1 MLFSYGRSLPRSKKS
16 RRGLGLGLSLSRDL
30 IQNYGGDIWY
40 EPKNGGSNFVMSLPQ
55 R

>member
-1 MLFSYGRSLPRSKKS
+1 M
-16 RRGLGLGLSLSRDL
+16 GLGLSLSRDI

-40 EPKNGGSNFVMSLPQ
+40 EAKKGGSNFVMSLPQ